1 MENGPTTPRRIQM
14 RLPLDTSQMTFQSV
28 GSPEPAVDFATKQP
42 KIDENG
48 AHLFNVQVVAIS
60 NGEAEIIQVRVS
72 GEPAKFGP
80 SAPLR
85 ITGLV
90 ASPWTMGDR
99 SGISYRAEK
108 IEPVGQAKAS

>member
-1 MENGPTTPRRIQM
+1 M
-14 RLPLDTSQMTFQSV
+14 RLPLDTSQITFQAV

-42 KIDENG
+42 KTDENG
-48 AHLFNVQVVAIS
+48 APLFNVQVVAIS
-60 NGEAEIIQVRVS
+60 NGEAEIMQVRVS

-80 SAPLR
+80 STSLR
-85 ITGLV
+85 ITGLF

-108 IEPVGQAKAS
+108 VEPLAQAKAS